1 VLVASPELPLIDT
14 ETRWPSAEVVSL
26 LANVCIRQLHRTKTS
41 DTPAAKELID
51 LLLTLQQLSMDWYL
65 HQVAASGERL
75 ADCAS
80 ALGRLRGVASSALL
94 LESVCEEV
102 VLRCG
107 FHRAAFSKV
116 EGRGWRP
123 VLIHDRSGPSET
135 SWFTKWGS
143 RPVPFM
149 DTTPEAAVLSTRQ
162 ASLVDDT
169 SNAPV
174 YRPFIVQAG
183 QSSSYVSA
191 PLVCGTEVFGLL
203 HSDHYPLPRRADAAD
218 RDVLWTFA
226 DSVGRIYERAL
237 LQERC
242 LTYRDDV
249 RDLLAGFVDRI
260 DEICEVTTQPRWGP
274 DARGPENAAT
284 SEAHER
290 RIELS
295 RRELEV
301 LELMADGAT
310 NREIAEMLVIA
321 EDTVKTHVQRIL
333 RKYGATNRTQLI
345 ALALR
350 DS

>member
-1 VLVASPELPLIDT
+1 
-14 ETRWPSAEVVSL
+14 
-26 LANVCIRQLHRTKTS
+26 
-41 DTPAAKELID
+41 
-51 LLLTLQQLSMDWYL
+51 
-65 HQVAASGERL
+65 
-75 ADCAS
+75 
-80 ALGRLRGVASSALL
+80 
-94 LESVCEEV
+94 
-102 VLRCG
+102 
-107 FHRAAFSKV
+107 
-116 EGRGWRP
+116 
-123 VLIHDRSGPSET
+123 
-135 SWFTKWGS
+135 
-143 RPVPFM
+143 M
-149 DTTPEAAVLSTRQ
+149 DTTPEAAVLSTRR

-183 QSSSYVSA
+183 QSTSYVSA
-191 PLVCGTEVFGLL
+191 PLLCGNEVFGLL
-203 HSDHYPLPRRADAAD
+203 HSDHYPLPRQADAAD

-226 DSVGRIYERAL
+226 DSVGRMYERAL

-242 LTYRDDV
+242 LSYRDDV
-249 RDLLAGFVDRI
+249 RDLFAGFVDRI
-260 DEICEVTTQPRWGP
+260 DEICEVTTQPRWGTE
-274 DARGPENAAT
+274 ARGRVTGSIPE
-284 SEAHER
+284 SEDR

-301 LELMADGAT
+301 LELMAEGAT